1 MRRLA
6 AIAVVTMV
14 EATLSAWIRGAAP
27 ECSREDIVADL
38 ADYAWYVLDGAARA
52 AGVEIAPDE
61 PFASMIAALTTR
73 AGGPDPLSSQ
83 PVEL

>member
-1 MRRLA
+1 M
-6 AIAVVTMV
+6 
-14 EATLSAWIRGAAP
+14 
-27 ECSREDIVADL
+27 
-38 ADYAWYVLDGAARA
+38 LDGAARA